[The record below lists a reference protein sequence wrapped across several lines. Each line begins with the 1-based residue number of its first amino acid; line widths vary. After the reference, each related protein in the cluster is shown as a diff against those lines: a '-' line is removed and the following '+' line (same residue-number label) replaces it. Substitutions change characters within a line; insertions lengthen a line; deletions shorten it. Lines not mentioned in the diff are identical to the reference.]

1 MQRLLMLLL
10 TVLAGVL
17 PSAAN
22 AWWQPD
28 WQYRKQ
34 ITVDSTAQGLPL
46 GGPAART
53 PLLVRLHTGNFT
65 FDGINEKGAD
75 IRFVAADDQ
84 TVLNHQLESF
94 DPLLG
99 MALVWVDVPELAD
112 GQRQD
117 IWMYYG
123 NQKAPASANGQLS
136 FDPNYTL
143 VYHFDGAAGA
153 PPRDTTAYSNHGQ
166 TPTGAAVDGVIGRAA
181 QFTGNAP
188 LMLPASPSLAIPA
201 AGAFT
206 FSAWVRADQPAG
218 EQLVYARRDAGNA
231 LLIGINQ
238 GVPFVEVNGQRSQP
252 GQPLTPAAWQHLA
265 VTADGSQV
273 HLYVNGR
280 ATASLAASLPPLA
293 TPAALGGDVPMPA
306 ASAAS
311 ATSATPATPATNSA
325 NSANA
330 ANAANTA
337 SGAVSADAAA
347 PAAAPR
353 PVYAPFVGAM
363 DEVRL
368 SKVARPAALIHA
380 DAASQGA
387 ESRLVA
393 YGADEEQ
400 SGFGFGGLGFL
411 LKAVPIDAWIIIGVL
426 VLMMVQSW
434 IIMFK
439 KSRNVARVAA
449 ANEVF
454 RDSFATVG
462 QRLELLADDNALA
475 QRLANASLWRLYR
488 VAINEIRTR
497 RAQGADTTSISAATI
512 EAIRASMDAVRTKEN
527 LALGSKLGSLSNAIA
542 GGPYIGL
549 LGTVLG
555 IMVVFLGTAMAGDVN
570 INAIAPGMAAALLA
584 TAMGLFVAIP
594 ALFGYNRLVSRNKEV
609 SADMRVFV
617 DEFITRLAEV
627 HGETQAQEAAH
638 HTAPRAPAPGHPAMR
653 EAQPA
658 PAHA

>member
-17 PSAAN
+17 PSAAH

-34 ITVDSTAQGLPL
+34 ITVDSTPQGAPL
-46 GGPAART
+46 GGAAGRT
-53 PLLVRLHTGNFT
+53 PLLVRLHTGNFS

-75 IRFVAADDQ
+75 IRFVAGDDQ
-84 TVLNHQLESF
+84 TVLNHQLEAF

-99 MALVWVDVPELAD
+99 MALVWVDLPELAD

-123 NQKAPASANGQLS
+123 NQKAPASANGQLT

-153 PPRDTTAYSNHGQ
+153 PPRDTTGNSNNAQ
-166 TPTGAAVDGVIGRAA
+166 TPMAAAVDGVIGRAA
-181 QFTGNAP
+181 QFTGGAP
-188 LMLPASPSLAIPA
+188 LMLPASPSLAVPA

-252 GQPLTPAAWQHLA
+252 GQSLTPAAWQHLA
-265 VTADGSQV
+265 VTADGSRV
-273 HLYVNGR
+273 TLYVNGR
-280 ATASLAASLPPLA
+280 ATSSLAASLPPLN
-293 TPAALGGDVPMPA
+293 TPAALGGDVPAPA
-306 ASAAS
+306 VAVATAA
-311 ATSATPATPATNSA
+311 AEGA
-325 NSANA
+325 A
-330 ANAANTA
+330 ANGAANP
-337 SGAVSADAAA
+337 AA
-347 PAAAPR
+347 PAADAAPVAA
-353 PVYAPFVGAM
+353 PHVYAPFVGAI

-368 SKVARPAALIHA
+368 SRVARPAALILA
-380 DAASQGA
+380 DALSQGS

-393 YGADEEQ
+393 YGTDEEQ

-411 LKAVPIDAWIIIGVL
+411 LKAVPIDAWVIIAIL

-434 IIMFK
+434 IIMIR
-439 KSRNVARVAA
+439 KSRNVARVAR
-449 ANEVF
+449 ANEQF
-454 RDSFATVG
+454 RESFAKVG
-462 QRLELLADDNALA
+462 QRLELLADDKNLA
-475 QRLANASLWRLYR
+475 TRLEHASLWRLYR

-497 RAQGADTTSISAATI
+497 REQGADTSSISAATI
-512 EAIRASMDAVRTKEN
+512 EAIRASLDAVRTKEN
-527 LALGSKLGSLSNAIA
+527 QLLGAKLGVLSNAIA

-617 DEFITRLAEV
+617 DEFVTRLAEV

-638 HTAPRAPAPGHPAMR
+638 HSAARAPAARPAVR
-653 EAQPA
+653 EPQPA
-658 PAHA
+658 EA

>member
-34 ITVDSTAQGLPL
+34 ITVDSTAQGMPL
-46 GGPAART
+46 GGGAGRT

-99 MALVWVDVPELAD
+99 MALVWVDLPELAD

-218 EQLVYARRDAGNA
+218 EQLVYARRDAGNS

-265 VTADGSQV
+265 VSADGSQV

-293 TPAALGGDVPMPA
+293 TPAALGGDVPLPA
-306 ASAAS
+306 VAA
-311 ATSATPATPATNSA
+311 APATPAVDG
-325 NSANA
+325 A
-330 ANAANTA
+330 A
-337 SGAVSADAAA
+337 SADAATA
-347 PAAAPR
+347 PAPR

-400 SGFGFGGLGFL
+400 SGMGFGGLGFL
-411 LKAVPIDAWIIIGVL
+411 LKAVPLDAWIIIGVL

-434 IIMFK
+434 IIMFR
-439 KSRNVARVAA
+439 KSRNVARVSA
-449 ANEVF
+449 ANEAF

-462 QRLELLADDNALA
+462 QRLELLADDTALA

-638 HTAPRAPAPGHPAMR
+638 RPATRAAADRPAMR

-658 PAHA
+658 SAEA